1 MTPEEKAAMRA
12 RISRATEQGDTLAR
26 EGVSL
31 TRSPYFFGIQPRR
44 FGRGA
49 DFLTSAF
56 MSRAVAGVL
65 VFVLV
70 GGSGVAYAAEGS
82 LPGETLYAVKIHVN
96 ERIEVALATTVDKKI
111 AVETQIA
118 ERRVAEAQKLEAAGR
133 LDATTTAEIE
143 KNFDEHAA
151 RALALSG
158 EDVLTIAMAVP
169 TEAPVAPV
177 ADTSAAGATMQAS
190 EPVQEQE
197 QESEQEDT
205 APRATMMLK
214 TAVVTLEATSSEVAE
229 MRDTERSSV
238 TEVQETKS
246 KKSGVRKV
254 RESLEIQ
261 RNILKELKERTQRN
275 ENRRGQSGRGDSSD
289 NR

>member
-12 RISRATEQGDTLAR
+12 SIFGAPMPVTTSTA
-26 EGVSL
+26 
-31 TRSPYFFGIQPRR
+31 SPYFFFDVQ
-44 FGRGA
+44 
-49 DFLTSAF
+49 F

-70 GGSGVAYAAEGS
+70 GGSGVAYAAENS
-82 LPGETLYAVKIHVN
+82 LPGEAFYAVKIHVN
-96 ERIEVALATTVDKKI
+96 ERIEVALATTPEQKL
-111 AVETQIA
+111 AAETRLA
-118 ERRVAEAQKLEAAGR
+118 ERRVAEAQELEATGR
-133 LDATTTAEIE
+133 LDATMTAEIE

-158 EDVLTIAMAVP
+158 EDTLTIAMAVP

-190 EPVQEQE
+190 EPESE

-205 APRATMMLK
+205 VSRTTMMIK
-214 TAVVTLEATSSEVAE
+214 MAVVAPEATSSTEVEA
-229 MRDTERSSV
+229 RDTGRSSV
-238 TEVQETKS
+238 TEAQEPVS
-246 KKSGVRKV
+246 KKKELRKV

-261 RNILKELKERTQRN
+261 RNILKELKQRAQKD
-275 ENRRGQSGRGDSSD
+275 ENRRSQDGSGDSNDSH
-289 NR
+289 